1 MRITRDTNGY
11 VELGRFEK
19 LIQILIIISLIS
31 FAFET
36 LPNLSTAWQTVL
48 KLTEIIIVLIFTIE
62 YIIRISLC
70 RPRLKYIF
78 SFYGVID
85 ILAILPFFLTTGIDI
100 KSIRAFRLL
109 RLLRFVKLL
118 KYNKAIRRLRD
129 ALIDAKDE
137 LILSGIVAGILLYL
151 ASIGIYYFEEEAQP
165 DSFGSVFHS
174 MWWAVCSLTTV
185 GYGDVKPITV
195 GGKIFTGIVLIIGVG
210 IVAMP
215 TAILASSF
223 NNAKKKEKKND
234 L

>member
-1 MRITRDTNGY
+1 MQTRRDSNGY
-11 VELGRFEK
+11 VDLGSFEK
-19 LIQILIIISLIS
+19 IIQILIVISLIS

-36 LPNLSTAWQTVL
+36 LPNLSTTWQTVL
-48 KLTEIIIVLIFTIE
+48 KYTEIVIVLIFTIE

-70 RPRLKYIF
+70 RPRLKYVF
-78 SFYGVID
+78 SFYGLID
-85 ILAILPFFLTTGIDI
+85 LIAILPFFLATGIDI
-100 KSIRAFRLL
+100 KSVRAFRLL

-118 KYNKAIRRLRD
+118 KYNAAIRRLKE
-129 ALIDAKDE
+129 ALNDAKDE
-137 LILSGIVAGILLYL
+137 LILSGLVAGILLYL
-151 ASIGIYYFEEEAQP
+151 ASIGIYYFEGEAQP

-195 GGKIFTGIVLIIGVG
+195 GGKIFTGVVLIIGVG

-223 NNAKKKEKKND
+223 NNAKKKER
-234 L
+234 

>member
-19 LIQILIIISLIS
+19 LIQILIVISLIS

-48 KLTEIIIVLIFTIE
+48 KFTEITIVLIFTIE

-85 ILAILPFFLTTGIDI
+85 ILAILPFFLTAGIDI

>member
-19 LIQILIIISLIS
+19 LIQILIVISLIS

-36 LPNLSTAWQTVL
+36 LPNLSTAWQTFL
-48 KLTEIIIVLIFTIE
+48 KFTEIIIVLIFTIE

>member
-19 LIQILIIISLIS
+19 LIQILIVISLIS

-36 LPNLSTAWQTVL
+36 LPNLSTSWQTVL
-48 KLTEIIIVLIFTIE
+48 KFTEIIIVLIFTIE

-85 ILAILPFFLTTGIDI
+85 ILAILPFFLTAGIDI

>member
-19 LIQILIIISLIS
+19 LIQILIVISLIS

-70 RPRLKYIF
+70 RPQLKYIF

-85 ILAILPFFLTTGIDI
+85 ILAILPFFLTAGIDI

>member
-1 MRITRDTNGY
+1 MQTRRDSNGY
-11 VELGRFEK
+11 VDLGRFEK
-19 LIQILIIISLIS
+19 IIQILIVISLIS

-36 LPNLSTAWQTVL
+36 LPNLSTTWQTVL
-48 KLTEIIIVLIFTIE
+48 KYTEIVIVLIFTIE

-70 RPRLKYIF
+70 RPRLKYVF
-78 SFYGVID
+78 SFYGLID
-85 ILAILPFFLTTGIDI
+85 LIAILPFFLATGIDI
-100 KSIRAFRLL
+100 KSVRAFRLL

-118 KYNKAIRRLRD
+118 KYNAAIRRLKE
-129 ALIDAKDE
+129 ALNDAKDE
-137 LILSGIVAGILLYL
+137 LILSGLVAGILLYL
-151 ASIGIYYFEEEAQP
+151 ASIGIYYFEGEAQP

-195 GGKIFTGIVLIIGVG
+195 GGKIFTGVVLIIGVG

-223 NNAKKKEKKND
+223 NNAKKKEK
-234 L
+234 

>member
-19 LIQILIIISLIS
+19 LIQILIVISLIS

-48 KLTEIIIVLIFTIE
+48 NFTEIIIVLIFTIE

-85 ILAILPFFLTTGIDI
+85 ILAILPFFLTAGIDI

>member
-1 MRITRDTNGY
+1 MQTRRDSNGY
-11 VELGRFEK
+11 VDLGSFEK
-19 LIQILIIISLIS
+19 IIQILIVISLIS

-36 LPNLSTAWQTVL
+36 LPNLSTTWQTVL
-48 KLTEIIIVLIFTIE
+48 KYTEIFIVLIFTIE

-70 RPRLKYIF
+70 RPRLKYVF
-78 SFYGVID
+78 SFYGLID
-85 ILAILPFFLTTGIDI
+85 LIAILPFFLATGIDI
-100 KSIRAFRLL
+100 KSVRAFRLL

-118 KYNKAIRRLRD
+118 KYNAAIRRLKE
-129 ALIDAKDE
+129 ALNDAKDE
-137 LILSGIVAGILLYL
+137 LILSGLVAGILLYL
-151 ASIGIYYFEEEAQP
+151 ASIGIYYFEGEAQP

-195 GGKIFTGIVLIIGVG
+195 GGKIFTGVVLIIGVG

-223 NNAKKKEKKND
+223 NNAKKKEKY
-234 L
+234 

>member
-1 MRITRDTNGY
+1 MRILRDTNGY

-19 LIQILIIISLIS
+19 LIQILIVISLIS

-85 ILAILPFFLTTGIDI
+85 ILAILPFFLTAGIDI

-195 GGKIFTGIVLIIGVG
+195 GGKIFTGIVLVIGVG

>member
-1 MRITRDTNGY
+1 M
-11 VELGRFEK
+11 
-19 LIQILIIISLIS
+19 
-31 FAFET
+31 
-36 LPNLSTAWQTVL
+36 
-48 KLTEIIIVLIFTIE
+48 
-62 YIIRISLC
+62 
-70 RPRLKYIF
+70 
-78 SFYGVID
+78 
-85 ILAILPFFLTTGIDI
+85 AILPFFLTTGIDI

-210 IVAMP
+210 IVAVSYTHLTLP
-215 TAILASSF
+215 TKRIV
-223 NNAKKKEKKND
+223 
-234 L
+234 

>member
-1 MRITRDTNGY
+1 MQTRRDSNGY

-19 LIQILIIISLIS
+19 IIQILIVISLIS

-36 LPNLSTAWQTVL
+36 LPNLSTTWQTVL
-48 KLTEIIIVLIFTIE
+48 KYTEIVIVLIFTIE

-70 RPRLKYIF
+70 RPRLKYVF
-78 SFYGVID
+78 SFYGLID
-85 ILAILPFFLTTGIDI
+85 LIAILPFFLATGIDI
-100 KSIRAFRLL
+100 KSVRAFRLL

-118 KYNKAIRRLRD
+118 KYNAAIRRLKE
-129 ALIDAKDE
+129 ALNDAKDE
-137 LILSGIVAGILLYL
+137 LILSGLVAGILLYL
-151 ASIGIYYFEEEAQP
+151 ASIGIYYFEGEAQP

-195 GGKIFTGIVLIIGVG
+195 GGKIFTGVVLIIGVG

-223 NNAKKKEKKND
+223 NNAKKKER
-234 L
+234 

>member
-1 MRITRDTNGY
+1 MQTRRDSNGY
-11 VELGRFEK
+11 VDLGSFEK
-19 LIQILIIISLIS
+19 IIQILIVISLIS

-36 LPNLSTAWQTVL
+36 LNLSTTWQTVL
-48 KLTEIIIVLIFTIE
+48 KYTEIVIVLIFTIE

-70 RPRLKYIF
+70 RPRLKYVF
-78 SFYGVID
+78 SFYGLID
-85 ILAILPFFLTTGIDI
+85 LIAILPFFLATGIDI
-100 KSIRAFRLL
+100 KSVRAFRLL

-118 KYNKAIRRLRD
+118 KYNAAIRRLKE
-129 ALIDAKDE
+129 ALNDAKDE
-137 LILSGIVAGILLYL
+137 LILSGLVAGILLYL
-151 ASIGIYYFEEEAQP
+151 ASIGIYYFEGEAQP

-195 GGKIFTGIVLIIGVG
+195 GGKIFTGVVLIIGVG

-223 NNAKKKEKKND
+223 NNAKKKEKY
-234 L
+234 

>member
-1 MRITRDTNGY
+1 MQTRRDSNGY
-11 VELGRFEK
+11 VDLGSFEK
-19 LIQILIIISLIS
+19 IIQILIVISLIS

-36 LPNLSTAWQTVL
+36 LPNLSTTWQTVL
-48 KLTEIIIVLIFTIE
+48 KYTEIVIVLIFTIE

-70 RPRLKYIF
+70 RPRLKYVF
-78 SFYGVID
+78 SFYGLID
-85 ILAILPFFLTTGIDI
+85 LIAILPFFLATGIDI
-100 KSIRAFRLL
+100 KSVRAFRLL

-118 KYNKAIRRLRD
+118 KYNAAIRRLKE
-129 ALIDAKDE
+129 ALNDAKDE
-137 LILSGIVAGILLYL
+137 LILSGLVAGILLYL
-151 ASIGIYYFEEEAQP
+151 ASIGIYYFEGEAQP

-195 GGKIFTGIVLIIGVG
+195 GGKIFTGVVLIIGVG

-223 NNAKKKEKKND
+223 NNAKKKEK
-234 L
+234 

>member
-1 MRITRDTNGY
+1 MRITRDANGY
-11 VELGRFEK
+11 VELGLFEK
-19 LIQILIIISLIS
+19 LIQILIVISLIS

-48 KLTEIIIVLIFTIE
+48 KFTEIIIVLIFTIE

-85 ILAILPFFLTTGIDI
+85 ILAILPFFLTAGIDI

>member
-1 MRITRDTNGY
+1 MRILRDTNGY

-19 LIQILIIISLIS
+19 LIQILIVISLIS

-48 KLTEIIIVLIFTIE
+48 KFTEIIIVLIFTIE

-85 ILAILPFFLTTGIDI
+85 ILAILPFFLTAGIDI

>member
-1 MRITRDTNGY
+1 MQITRDTNGY

-19 LIQILIIISLIS
+19 LIQILIVISLIS

-48 KLTEIIIVLIFTIE
+48 KFTEIIIVLIFTIE

-85 ILAILPFFLTTGIDI
+85 ILAILPFFLTAGIDI

>member
-1 MRITRDTNGY
+1 MQITRDPNGY

-19 LIQILIIISLIS
+19 LIQILIVISLIS

-36 LPNLSTAWQTVL
+36 LPNLSTAWQNVL
-48 KLTEIIIVLIFTIE
+48 RFTEIIIVLIFTIE

-85 ILAILPFFLTTGIDI
+85 ILAILPFFLTAGIDI

-223 NNAKKKEKKND
+223 NNAKKKEKKG
-234 L
+234 

>member
-1 MRITRDTNGY
+1 MRILRDTNGY

-19 LIQILIIISLIS
+19 LIQILIVISLIS

-85 ILAILPFFLTTGIDI
+85 ILAILPFFLTAGIDI

-223 NNAKKKEKKND
+223 NNAKKKEKNNN

>member
-19 LIQILIIISLIS
+19 LIQILIVISLIS

-48 KLTEIIIVLIFTIE
+48 KFTEIIIVLIFTIE
-62 YIIRISLC
+62 YLIRISLC

-85 ILAILPFFLTTGIDI
+85 ILAILPFFLTAGIDI